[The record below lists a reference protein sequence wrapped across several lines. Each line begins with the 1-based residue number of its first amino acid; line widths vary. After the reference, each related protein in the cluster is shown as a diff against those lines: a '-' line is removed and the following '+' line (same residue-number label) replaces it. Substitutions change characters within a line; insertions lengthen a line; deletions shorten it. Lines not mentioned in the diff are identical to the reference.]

1 MKNNNKGF
9 SLVEL
14 IVVIAIMAIL
24 AAVAV
29 VGFSLYIP
37 KAQQASDKQLIA
49 DIEDILLYE
58 GSAGTFEEG
67 ESGYIVL
74 STNGVVNDIEA
85 DSALD
90 IALKNAYGADY
101 KTTLKLAYDGWVNDA
116 SILSWMVGTHD
127 DGSGNAVVNNT
138 YDELVNIGNSS
149 FLTGNTT
156 DELMTNVENLTTKLA
171 GIVDGMDAAG
181 KQAVYERFED
191 DNGNNALETVL
202 QANGYSSVEEVDTT
216 TLSNLVVLA
225 AAEEMKGVTSDT
237 DTSGI
242 SSMAE
247 YVSYYSMYTAYAA
260 NENSSQEYKDKYA
273 TLQTQIQQ
281 ANDPVA
287 IHTLLVNFKDNVT
300 GSEDGSVAADAG
312 WNTYASNSYSN
323 DVNAFADIMNAVANA
338 DVSDVDLQDAN
349 LFTQGSV
356 NTVFNDYVA
365 AVNMIGGMS
374 ETEYNAL
381 VESANN
387 GGVTL
392 LYSYVDGQMNITSS
406 LVEMN

>member
-29 VGFSLYIP
+29 AGFSFYIP
-37 KAQQASDKQLIA
+37 KAQQASDKQMIA

-58 GSAGTFEEG
+58 GYAGAFEEG

-156 DELMTNVENLTTKLA
+156 GELMTNVENLTTKLA
-171 GIVDGMDAAG
+171 GIVDGMDVAG
-181 KQAVYERFED
+181 KQAVYEKFSVEGSD
-191 DNGNNALETVL
+191 YNALQIVL
-202 QANGYSSVEEVDTT
+202 ESNGYSDVTEVDTT

-225 AAEEMKGVTSDT
+225 AAEEMKGTNTEDT
-237 DTSGI
+237 GNLSQ
-242 SSMAE
+242 MAQ
-247 YVSYYSMYTAYAA
+247 YVSLYSMYTAYAA
-260 NENSSQEYKDKYA
+260 NDNSSQAYKDQYA
-273 TLQTQIQQ
+273 SLQTQIQQ
-281 ANDPVA
+281 ANDPYA
-287 IHTLLVNFKDNVT
+287 IHDLLTSFNDNL
-300 GSEDGSVAADAG
+300 GGNEDNNVQADAG
-312 WNTYASNSYSN
+312 WAAYEQADLSN
-323 DVNAFADIMNAVANA
+323 DADAFAGIMNAVASA
-338 DVSDVDLQDAN
+338 DISKVDLQDAN